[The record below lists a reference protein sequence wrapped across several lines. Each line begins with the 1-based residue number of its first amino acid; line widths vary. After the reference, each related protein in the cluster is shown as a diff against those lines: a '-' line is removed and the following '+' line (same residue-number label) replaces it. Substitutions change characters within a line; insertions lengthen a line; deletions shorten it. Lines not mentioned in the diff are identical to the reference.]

1 MRPYKIF
8 VLLLLAAAVSS
19 CAAPIASQYRKEATP
34 GLTFPMVYQDPAAHK
49 GSFVI
54 WGGSVIKTITTASGS
69 EMFVLE
75 TPLGSRDWPESIEY
89 SRGRFIVTST
99 YNLDPLVYHR
109 GKRVTVAGEVVGARQ
124 IKGKKSGV
132 TFTYPVVQAKQ
143 IYLWKRK
150 HYHAYPY
157 GYYNGNGWWGEPYY
171 WGGPYWGGDYFDEG
185 PGFGEGDD
193 EGFGNGE
200 GDGGG
205 EGGEGDE
212 GGK

>member
-1 MRPYKIF
+1 MRPYILIVF
-8 VLLLLAAAVSS
+8 LVLAAAVSS
-19 CAAPIASQYRKEATP
+19 CASPIASQYRKEATP
-34 GLTFPMVYQDPAAHK
+34 NLTFPMVYQDPAAHK

-54 WGGSVIKTITTASGS
+54 WGGSIIRTINTASGS

-99 YNLDPLVYHR
+99 YSLDPLVYHR
-109 GKRVTVAGEVVGARQ
+109 GKRVTVAGEVVGTRQ
-124 IKGKKSGV
+124 VKGKKSGV
-132 TFTYPVVQAKQ
+132 TFTYPVVRAKQ
-143 IYLWKRK
+143 IYLWKRA

-157 GYYNGNGWWGEPYY
+157 YYSGYGWWGEPYY
-171 WGGPYWGGDYFDEG
+171 WGGPYFDEG
-185 PGFGEGDD
+185 PGFGEGED

-200 GDGGG
+200 EG

-212 GGK
+212 GGDEGR